1 MLSIA
6 AVAAQAADP
15 ATSDDWQFNAGVY
28 LWGAGINGETS
39 AGSDFEISFDDLIN
53 NLNMAFMGNFEARK
67 SKWSLAADVIYL
79 NVGAGGGGRV
89 PAEEAPGVSVKVDAD
104 VKLRAWVLGFTGGY
118 NLWQSERGTLDVIA
132 GARNLEVKVTLDAA
146 ARLGPFAKQQETT
159 AGGNVWD
166 AVIGVKGD
174 INLTDKWYAPYY
186 LDVGTGDSDFT
197 WQIAAGV
204 GYRFDWGD
212 VNFVYRYMD
221 WDLKSGGALDNL
233 NLSGPLLGAKLHF

>member
-1 MLSIA
+1 MSAFKRLERVACASMLSIA
-6 AVAAQAADP
+6 GVVAQAADP
-15 ATSDDWQFNAGVY
+15 ATSDDWQFNAGLY
-28 LWGAGINGETS
+28 LWGAGLNGETS
-39 AGSDFEISFDDLIN
+39 AGSDFDISFGDLIN

-89 PAEEAPGVSVKVDAD
+89 PVEEAPGVSVKVGAD

-132 GARNLEVKVTLDAA
+132 GARHLEVKVNLDAA
-146 ARLGPFAKQQETT
+146 ERLGPFAKQQETT

-197 WQIAAGV
+197 WQIVAGV

-212 VNFVYRYMD
+212 VNLV
-221 WDLKSGGALDNL
+221 
-233 NLSGPLLGAKLHF
+233 

>member
-1 MLSIA
+1 
-6 AVAAQAADP
+6 
-15 ATSDDWQFNAGVY
+15 
-28 LWGAGINGETS
+28 
-39 AGSDFEISFDDLIN
+39 
-53 NLNMAFMGNFEARK
+53 
-67 SKWSLAADVIYL
+67 
-79 NVGAGGGGRV
+79 
-89 PAEEAPGVSVKVDAD
+89 VKVGAD

-132 GARNLEVKVTLDAA
+132 GARHLEVKVNLDAA
-146 ARLGPFAKQQETT
+146 ERLGPFAKQQETT

-197 WQIAAGV
+197 WQIVAGV

-212 VNFVYRYMD
+212 VNLV
-221 WDLKSGGALDNL
+221 
-233 NLSGPLLGAKLHF
+233 